1 MTGDGQARPKPGQ
14 GASPGIWPASPLR
27 TVRLTKQLRLDLE
40 RLVQVQQTPRGGTLF
55 GRRQD
60 EELHIEYLL
69 PSGPRA
75 QDVGE
80 GGLFHENVSFLLG
93 TVAAMSVVMP
103 GLSWQGYGLSLPRGW
118 PYNRETL
125 DARVQEA
132 GVHGLID
139 DARPLLV
146 VSQVEAVV
154 QVAAYVLRDGQVA
167 EVPVCP

>member
-1 MTGDGQARPKPGQ
+1 MTGDGQARPEPGQ
-14 GASPGIWPASPLR
+14 WTSPGVRPASPLR
-27 TVRLTKQLRLDLE
+27 TVRLTRQLRLNLE

-80 GGLFHENVSFLLG
+80 AGLFHENVAFLLG
-93 TVAAMSVVMP
+93 TVAAMSVVTP
-103 GLSWQGYGLSLPRGW
+103 GLSWQGSGLRLPRGW

-125 DARVQEA
+125 EARVREA
-132 GVHGLID
+132 GAHGQIN
-139 DARPLLV
+139 DARPLMV
-146 VSQVEAVV
+146 VSQPEAVV
-154 QVAAYVLRDGQVA
+154 QVAAYVLRNGQVA
-167 EVPVCP
+167 EVPVWP